1 MRAYKIFKRAIDL
14 ILSIVVI
21 VVGWPLFLILM
32 LVVRLDS
39 PGPALFKQPR
49 FGKHGKVFNVY
60 KLRTM
65 YINAPA
71 NMPTHQLEDAE
82 DHITRVGH
90 FLRKTSLDE
99 TPQIFNILRGEMSF
113 IGPRPVVTKEQ
124 RLNNLRKKHGALD
137 VLPGIT
143 GWAQVNGRDTVSAD
157 EKARLDGYYAANMSL
172 WLDIKIFFMT
182 IWFVI
187 TGSGIKEGRIE
198 PESEYENTQMY
209 TDAESD
215 ADEVEHGQDLS
226 QNYVFH
232 SVETAKT
239 E

>member
-1 MRAYKIFKRAIDL
+1 MKAYKVLKRVVDL
-14 ILSIVVI
+14 ILAIAVI
-21 VVGWPLFLILM
+21 VVGWPVFLLLM
-32 LVVRLDS
+32 LIVRLDS

-49 FGKHGKVFNVY
+49 FGKNGKIFNVY

-65 YINAPA
+65 YMNAPA
-71 NMPTHQLEDAE
+71 NMPTHQLEDAD

-124 RLNNLRKKHGALD
+124 RLNNLRKRYGALD

-143 GWAQVNGRDTVSAD
+143 GWAQVHGRDTVSAD
-157 EKARLDGYYAANMSL
+157 EKAKLDGYYAAHISP

-182 IWFVI
+182 IWCVV
-187 TGSGIKEGRIE
+187 TGNGIKEGRLE
-198 PESEYENTQMY
+198 PEPQCGDEP
-209 TDAESD
+209 DAGDEASD
-215 ADEVEHGQDLS
+215 VEAAPAVMPD
-226 QNYVFH
+226 YAFH
-232 SVETAKT
+232 AAEPAKT